1 MGKKLFLS
9 FVFLFVSG
17 QTFARL
23 PNEHELPS
31 IGPDPSEQCEAA
43 TAPLVALLEKNC
55 KVVKS
60 NGQEVKLKPTNA
72 HWTPEACKEVW
83 DLIKKIEHQAEPD
96 KQAYDQAWLA
106 EYKKI
111 QEKNKE
117 IKEFHKSIN
126 PKYYKR

>member
-1 MGKKLFLS
+1 MEKKLFLS

-23 PNEHELPS
+23 S
-31 IGPDPSEQCEAA
+31 GPGGEPIVISKNEQCKAV
-43 TAPLVALLEKNC
+43 TAPLAALLEKNC
-55 KVVKS
+55 KIIKS

-117 IKEFHKSIN
+117 ITKVHEYIN
-126 PKYYKR
+126 SKYYKR